1 MTTPDTLTAVPAAKK
16 QLTIKVLGIGGCG
29 GNIVAQ
35 MHRDGF
41 TGAQLISL
49 NTDAQALAQCPLP
62 YKFNLGLRLN
72 GGLGAGGDP
81 ERGKAAA
88 EEDEARL
95 RDLCTGV
102 DMVFI
107 CAGLG
112 GGTGT
117 GAGPVAGRIAKE
129 CGALTL
135 AFVTLPFD
143 CEGPKRMQQARLGLD
158 EFKSAVD
165 GVICLPNQKVFK
177 LIDENTSVI
186 ETFAATNELLAQGV
200 RGIGQLVTRPGFI
213 NLDFADLC
221 SVVRNRHSESTFA
234 HAQASGPQRATEV
247 VEKLLAN
254 PLLDDGTVLNEADAV
269 VVSIMSGPS
278 LTMAEVNRV
287 MAPVNRHCETAQI
300 TMGTAIE
307 ESLGDRLT
315 ITLVASRRPKQPAE
329 PPRATTVEAEPSPTP
344 REGTDFDLLGAAIIT
359 KPVSRSA
366 PVATPEPA
374 RTSAP
379 VAITAATEAA
389 PTLVVPPPP
398 AAVSGSWRSRK
409 KTKVSHPE
417 LQLEVVAKGPFESSE
432 PTLRNGVNLDVPTFV
447 RRGLVMN

>member
-1 MTTPDTLTAVPAAKK
+1 MTTPDSLTAVPAAKK
-16 QLTIKVLGIGGCG
+16 QLSIKVLGIGGCG
-29 GNIVAQ
+29 GNIVTQ

-62 YKFNLGLRLN
+62 YKFNLGLCLN
-72 GGLGAGGDP
+72 GGLGSGGDP

-95 RDLCTGV
+95 RELCTGV

-254 PLLDDGTVLNEADAV
+254 PLLDDGTVLSEADAV

-287 MAPVNRHCETAQI
+287 MAPVNRHCESAQI

-315 ITLVASRRPKQPAE
+315 ITLVASRRPAQPPQ
-329 PPRATTVEAEPSPTP
+329 PPIAKPESAP
-344 REGTDFDLLGAAIIT
+344 REGTDFDLLGAAIVT
-359 KPVSRSA
+359 KPVTRSA
-366 PVATPEPA
+366 PVAA
-374 RTSAP
+374 ADRT
-379 VAITAATEAA
+379 TAATADA
-389 PTLVVPPPP
+389 PASPLVVPPPP

-409 KTKVSHPE
+409 KNKVSHPE
-417 LQLEVVAKGPFESSE
+417 LQLEVVTKGPFDSSE

>member
-1 MTTPDTLTAVPAAKK
+1 
-16 QLTIKVLGIGGCG
+16 
-29 GNIVAQ
+29 
-35 MHRDGF
+35 
-41 TGAQLISL
+41 
-49 NTDAQALAQCPLP
+49 
-62 YKFNLGLRLN
+62 
-72 GGLGAGGDP
+72 
-81 ERGKAAA
+81 
-88 EEDEARL
+88 
-95 RDLCTGV
+95 
-102 DMVFI
+102 
-107 CAGLG
+107 
-112 GGTGT
+112 
-117 GAGPVAGRIAKE
+117 
-129 CGALTL
+129 
-135 AFVTLPFD
+135 
-143 CEGPKRMQQARLGLD
+143 MQQARLGLD

-254 PLLDDGTVLNEADAV
+254 PLLDDGTVLSEADAV

-315 ITLVASRRPKQPAE
+315 ITLVASRRPTQPAQPPQVATVATE
-329 PPRATTVEAEPSPTP
+329 PPPAP
-344 REGTDFDLLGAAIIT
+344 REGTDFDLLGAAIVT

-366 PVATPEPA
+366 PVAPAEPDRTTATAGTATTPP
-374 RTSAP
+374 
-379 VAITAATEAA
+379 
-389 PTLVVPPPP
+389 LVVPPPP
-398 AAVSGSWRSRK
+398 APVSGSWRSRK
-409 KTKVSHPE
+409 KAKVSHPE